1 MNWYEHLTDIYSV
14 ANVSIDRDEKIV
26 VIEPKYLQRLVQLLD
41 QTSPRVIGNVFLYNY
56 FFSLWNW
63 KFECLLSAANF
74 IHWRLILEN
83 IYDVNIEMAIL
94 AIEFYDAI
102 YGPFPLQPR

>member
-1 MNWYEHLTDIYSV
+1 M
-14 ANVSIDRDEKIV
+14 
-26 VIEPKYLQRLVQLLD
+26 QLLD
-41 QTSPRVIGNVFLYNY
+41 QTSPRVIGMSSLAQLFLILIHFLNLN
-56 FFSLWNW
+56 FTLR
-63 KFECLLSAANF
+63 AANF

-102 YGPFPLQPR
+102 YGPFPMQPRYDDRFQLLHQ